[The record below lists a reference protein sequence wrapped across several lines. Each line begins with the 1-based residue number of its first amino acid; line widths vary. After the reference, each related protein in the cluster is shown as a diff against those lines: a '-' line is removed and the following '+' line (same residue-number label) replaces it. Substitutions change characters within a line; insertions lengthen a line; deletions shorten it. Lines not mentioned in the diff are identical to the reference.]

1 MVEKDRHYNRFP
13 QRSIILLSLIFD
25 FGRTFTLV
33 SEVLKQRF
41 NVDVLSLEP
50 LAIDIFLLF
59 IRGIFG
65 ESVFE

>member
-1 MVEKDRHYNRFP
+1 
-13 QRSIILLSLIFD
+13 
-25 FGRTFTLV
+25 V
-33 SEVLKQRF
+33 SEVLKQRL

-59 IRGIFG
+59 IRCIFG